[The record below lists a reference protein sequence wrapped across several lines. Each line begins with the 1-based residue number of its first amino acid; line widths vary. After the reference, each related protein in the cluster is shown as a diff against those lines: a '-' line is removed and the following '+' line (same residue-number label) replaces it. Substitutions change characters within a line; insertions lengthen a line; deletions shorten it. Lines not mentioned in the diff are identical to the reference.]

1 MKETINARITVAQKT
16 EDEWLESDVVLLAGE
31 IGVASD
37 TQVIKV
43 GNGEDVWKD
52 LKSHQ
57 GEQGLQGLRG
67 LTGSTGARGATGAK
81 GDKGEAGSV
90 IYRYVNS
97 PEARVGID
105 YFLSDDGRLGRVV
118 QMKDGR
124 ITLFG
129 NAIPLKGEKG
139 DKGDK
144 GDPLRFEDLTPE
156 QIEQLRAGEVNL
168 SNYITRE
175 RFDDLWLGVE
185 TKIYRFETSVS
196 YLSEGLGDVSDSIE
210 YLDRHKADKV
220 HQHTIADISGLSTQ
234 LSNKASSN
242 HTHTV
247 LEITGLQTELNNL
260 VSTSLFNTNINDLGS
275 RISALENKSSGPNVE
290 VVPFMPSYP
299 RADTLYLVRGRSR

>member
-90 IYRYVNS
+90 IYRDVNS

-105 YFLSDDGRLGRVV
+105 YFLSSDGRLGRVSE
-118 QMKDGR
+118 MKDGR
-124 ITLFG
+124 ITRFE
-129 NAIPLKGEKG
+129 NIIPLKGAKG

-156 QIEQLRAGEVNL
+156 QLNQIKAADVDL
-168 SNYITRE
+168 SDY
-175 RFDDLWLGVE
+175 V
-185 TKIYRFETSVS
+185 TKTELMT
-196 YLSEGLGDVSDSIE
+196 
-210 YLDRHKADKV
+210 KADKNHKHAMSDIDELDLSFIELYQNLNHILNEINNRAAKV

-247 LEITGLQTELNNL
+247 LEITGLQTELNNF

-290 VVPFMPSYP
+290 VVPFMPSNP
-299 RADTLYLVRGRSR
+299 RSDTLYLVRG